1 MKTISVIIT
10 SLFFITLLM
19 IPADSF
25 AQGMWSAVLQAW
37 KTDGKIT
44 EWEFLNAVGYLH
56 DKKIIQYEDGERNIV
71 AGREG
76 LDLNDPEFSYNDEG
90 QMSHPVK
97 NIYAHD
103 GYVVTVDDY
112 GYVTSY
118 MNGKLVSSHYCNYC
132 HFIDGN

>member
-1 MKTISVIIT
+1 
-10 SLFFITLLM
+10 M

-25 AQGMWSAVLQAW
+25 AQGMWSGVLQAW
-37 KTDGKIT
+37 RADGQIS

-71 AGREG
+71 VGREG
-76 LDLNDPEFSYNDEG
+76 LDLVGDPEFSYKDDG

-97 NIYAHD
+97 HIYEHGGALIILD
-103 GYVVTVDDY
+103 EY
-112 GYVTSY
+112 GYVSTY

-132 HFIDGN
+132 HFIGGN